1 MRCHRCQGFMY
12 PIDLRDLA
20 SGSGQDRSR
29 GWRCVA
35 CGEIIDETILCNR
48 ETPLPTHHTSSHLG
62 EKGGRR
68 YARVYPA
75 APTIR
80 RDEELRTLITI
91 R

>member
-1 MRCHRCQGFMY
+1 MRCHRCQGFMD
-12 PIDLRDLA
+12 PVDLLDWA

-29 GWRCVA
+29 AWRCVA
-35 CGEIIDETILCNR
+35 CGEIIDEAILSNR
-48 ETPLPTHHTSSHLG
+48 ETLRQTHHTSSQLG
-62 EKGGRR
+62 ARRGRR

-80 RDEELRTLITI
+80 RDAAVHPLITI